1 MQSEFDQERHQ
12 LQESSKESIKD
23 LEMAHK
29 RQLEGFRKETDRMSQ
44 EKQDQMH
51 DLQKRHESDVTMLKE
66 RLGVEK
72 EEWQS
77 SYMKKVEAQM
87 RSREKTFREQLI
99 QQRDAEIEMVIQRL
113 ESESGSSTSDAT
125 RRYRMDIER
134 IKAETADEIK
144 EVFNHILTTLAS
156 RST

>member
-12 LQESSKESIKD
+12 LQESCKESIKD
-23 LEMAHK
+23 LEMTHK

-51 DLQKRHESDVTMLKE
+51 DLQKRQESDVTMLKE
-66 RLGVEK
+66 RLAVEK